1 MCAEPLLEDSDS
13 FENPAGE
20 ADYLQARLDV
30 IHRLGQLVTSSLD
43 LSVVLQRVT
52 HEVQPLVNAD
62 RVSVLLLDEDG
73 EIRFAAT
80 SGADADVLVG
90 VTMPANVGV
99 AGEVIQ
105 TAQPVWV
112 GDDESRNKIYKVVD
126 QVSGYST
133 YSMLA
138 APLILNG
145 EVIGVIEAVHTNPY
159 IFHPE
164 ELQVL
169 QAAAQ
174 WAAIAIRNAQQ
185 HDNLMRRLRE
195 TQTISEINQAIAST
209 LEITRVLQFIVEAAH
224 QLLPGAQRA
233 VIHLLDEEKQ
243 GLSPVAMTG
252 LVDIDSETFR
262 MRPGEGVAGKVISE
276 GVTINITDTTRDERF
291 LPLASKS
298 DIRSLLVVPV
308 QSGQN
313 RLGTISVQSAKA
325 NSFSAEDERLLSTL
339 GVQAALAIENA
350 RLYQDLERA
359 LQQEKSIRAQL
370 VQNEKLAAM
379 GKMIASVAHELNN
392 PLQAI
397 HNALYLLML
406 DEAQDEQAREDIQVA
421 LVEAERMGDLIAR
434 LRTVYRPVSSDELVP
449 ASLNPLIEEVYRLVA
464 THLRHSGIAYDF
476 MPDEDLPNVSMV
488 PAYIKQVILNLFMNA
503 VEAMPSG
510 GNITIITGSS
520 VDHREVY
527 LKITDSGHGIPAQVL
542 PTIFEPFVT
551 TKESGTGL
559 GLTITHDIISQHG
572 GRIDV
577 HSELNHGTEFAVW
590 LPAAPETP
598 IFSG

>member
-1 MCAEPLLEDSDS
+1 MCAGSLIPD
-13 FENPAGE
+13 FESTEQNSVK
-20 ADYLQARLDV
+20 ADYLSARLDV
-30 IHRLGQLVTSSLD
+30 IHRLGQLVTASLD

-52 HEVQPLVNAD
+52 HELRTIVNAD
-62 RVSVLLLDEDG
+62 RVSVLLLEGDQL
-73 EIRFAAT
+73 RFAAT
-80 SGADADVLVG
+80 SGEDADILVG
-90 VTMPANVGV
+90 VCIPTTAGV

-112 GDDESRNKIYKVVD
+112 GDDLSRSKIYKAID
-126 QVSGYST
+126 QVSGYET
-133 YSMLA
+133 FSMLA
-138 APLILNG
+138 APLILNA

-185 HDNLMRRLRE
+185 HDNLTRRLRE

-209 LEITRVLQFIVEAAH
+209 LEIPRVLQLIVDAAH

-233 VIHLLDEEKQ
+233 VIHLLDEERQ
-243 GLSPVAMTG
+243 ALSPVAMTG
-252 LVDIDSETFR
+252 LVDPDSENYH

-276 GVTINITDTTRDERF
+276 GITINIRDASSDERF
-291 LPLASKS
+291 LPLANPGE
-298 DIRSLLVVPV
+298 IRSLLVVPV
-308 QSGQN
+308 QSGQK
-313 RLGTISVQSAKA
+313 RLGTISVQSEKA
-325 NSFSAEDERLLSTL
+325 SAFYPEDERLLTTL

-350 RLYQDLERA
+350 RLYHDLERA
-359 LQQEKSIRAQL
+359 LQQEKSVRAQL
-370 VQNEKLAAM
+370 VQHEKLAAM

-406 DEAQDEQAREDIQVA
+406 DENQSEQAREDIQVA

-449 ASLNPLIEEVYRLVA
+449 ADLNPLVDEVYRLVA
-464 THLRHSGIAYDF
+464 THLRHSNILYDF
-476 MPDEDLPNVSMV
+476 QPDGDLPKASIV

-503 VEAMPSG
+503 VEAMPDG
-510 GNITIITGSS
+510 GALIVQTGSTS
-520 VDHREVY
+520 DHREVY
-527 LKITDSGHGIPAQVL
+527 LRIADTGHGIPAEVL
-542 PTIFEPFVT
+542 PSIFEPFVT

-559 GLTITHDIISQHG
+559 GLTITHDIIAQHG

-577 HSELNHGTEFAVW
+577 SSEVGHGTEFVVW
-590 LPAAPETP
+590 LPVAANPP
-598 IFSG
+598 S